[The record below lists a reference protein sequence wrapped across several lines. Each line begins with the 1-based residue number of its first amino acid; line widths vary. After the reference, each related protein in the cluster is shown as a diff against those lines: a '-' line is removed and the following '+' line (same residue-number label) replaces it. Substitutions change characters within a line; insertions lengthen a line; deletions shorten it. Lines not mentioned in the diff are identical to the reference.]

1 MSLNFPFR
9 CKLEHLRMLQ
19 GMKMIASLVN
29 TRSGRSDMDGFFTY
43 TNHSHQSASKM
54 MNFLVEE
61 CHRDSPFIFF
71 EWLWVMIDASWTL
84 SMWLAHCCPIR
95 RGVFLFSGEN
105 STLHNDIPLLPR
117 ISINFQKRKVAFC
130 TYWEKTRLLSR
141 LEFQNRVED
150 ILLET
155 FYARLKARLPFKF

>member
-1 MSLNFPFR
+1 MTSEIKISPFQ
-9 CKLEHLRMLQ
+9 CKLKHLRMLQ
-19 GMKMIASLVN
+19 GMKVITSLEN

-71 EWLWVMIDASWTL
+71 EWLWVIINASWTL

-95 RGVFLFSGEN
+95 RGVFCFQERIVSCIMIYLSSQGLVLIFKNEKWLFAPIERKHDYCLVWN
-105 STLHNDIPLLPR
+105 S
-117 ISINFQKRKVAFC
+117 
-130 TYWEKTRLLSR
+130 KT
-141 LEFQNRVED
+141 E
-150 ILLET
+150 
-155 FYARLKARLPFKF
+155 LKTSF